1 MKTTLYDL
9 TTRGII
15 FVVDGNLSA
24 VKWEMSLMRS
34 CILDTNLSKIL
45 PSSPLYN
52 EITKVTVQDH
62 FYIEGRSLNISID
75 DVNLKNYYF
84 TQKQQTA
91 FLIYPLIKALTSHL
105 QSRSLSF
112 IEDHALPMDDTI
124 ALAVL
129 ESDPTTETYSA
140 GVLEYAA
147 TLDITPL
154 QAYNELKL
162 DYETVHSIKM
172 RAYAVT
178 KKYVSRIR
186 AVTTKEQADLL
197 LAEIN
202 QKLYIETFI

>member
-45 PSSPLYN
+45 PSSTLYH
-52 EITKVTVQDH
+52 EITNTTVKDQ
-62 FYIEGRSLNISID
+62 FFITGRGLNIEVG
-75 DVNLKNYYF
+75 DVNLRNYYF

-91 FLIYPLIKALTSHL
+91 FLIYPLIKALTTHL

-112 IEDHALPMDDTI
+112 IDDHALPMDDTI
-124 ALAVL
+124 AIAVL
-129 ESDPTTETYSA
+129 KSNPETDTYSA
-140 GVLEYAA
+140 GVLEYAGM
-147 TLDITPL
+147 LDITPL

-162 DYETVHSIKM
+162 DYETTHSIKM
-172 RAYAVT
+172 RVYAVT
-178 KKYVSRIR
+178 KKYVSLIR
-186 AVTTKEQADLL
+186 SVTTQEQADIL
-197 LAEIN
+197 LAEIH
-202 QKLYIETFI
+202 QKLYAETFI

>member
-15 FVVDGNLSA
+15 FVV
-24 VKWEMSLMRS
+24 
-34 CILDTNLSKIL
+34 
-45 PSSPLYN
+45 
-52 EITKVTVQDH
+52 QDH
-62 FYIEGRSLNISID
+62 FYIEGRGLNITIG

-112 IEDHALPMDDTI
+112 IEDHALPIDDTI

-129 ESDPTTETYSA
+129 ESDLNTETYSA

-162 DYETVHSIKM
+162 DYETTHSIKM
-172 RAYAVT
+172 RVYAL
-178 KKYVSRIR
+178 
-186 AVTTKEQADLL
+186 TT
-197 LAEIN
+197 
-202 QKLYIETFI
+202 